1 MSSRQ
6 RTRLIS
12 LLLAIAVAAPAVIAG
27 GVSAQN
33 ATPSD
38 PTKAQFKLVEVLTGL
53 DQPVQLV
60 DPDDGS
66 QRLFIVEKTGLVL
79 IYQNKQVIDTPF
91 LDISGLVSG
100 GSEQGLLSL
109 AFHPDFKSNGT
120 FYIDYTDVNG
130 DSNIVRYHVSADDP
144 NVADANSA
152 EQILFVDQPFE
163 NHNGGLV
170 MFGPD
175 GYLYIGF
182 GDGGSQ
188 GDPNGNGQN
197 LSEPLASILRIDV
210 DHTEGDEAYAIPKDN
225 PFVDDPNA
233 APEVWDYGLRNP
245 WRFSF
250 DRKTKDLY
258 IADVGGSVYEEI
270 DVEPA
275 GTGGFNYGW
284 VIMEG
289 PECYGGGS
297 DCSQDGLTL
306 PVAQYTHDF
315 GCSVTGGYVYRGDNQ
330 ESLVGLYF
338 FADYCSGLLW
348 ALGKN
353 SAGDWIMSDPVETG
367 LAISSFGEDRN
378 GEIYATDLNGGLYR
392 LVEQGNE

>member
-1 MSSRQ
+1 MSSG
-6 RTRLIS
+6 RLARIVS
-12 LLLAIAVAAPAVIAG
+12 LFVALVVAIPALVTTGAV
-27 GVSAQN
+27 AQN
-33 ATPSD
+33 ATPAD
-38 PTKAQFKLVEVLTGL
+38 PTTAKFKLVEVLTGL
-53 DQPVQLV
+53 NQPVDLV

-66 QRLFIVEKTGLVL
+66 QRLFIVEKTGQVL
-79 IYQNKQVIDTPF
+79 IYHDKQLLDTPF
-91 LDISGLVSG
+91 LDIGSLVSG

-109 AFHPDFKSNGT
+109 AFHPDFKSNGA
-120 FYIDYTDVNG
+120 FFVDYTDVNG
-130 DSNIVRYHVSADDP
+130 DSNIVRYKVSADDP
-144 NVADANSA
+144 NVADPNSA
-152 EQILFVDQPFE
+152 EQIMFVDQPFE

-170 MFGPD
+170 EFGPD

-210 DHTEGDEAYAIPKDN
+210 DHTDGDKAYAIPKDN

-250 DRKTKDLY
+250 DRETGDLY
-258 IADVGGSVYEEI
+258 IADVGGTAIEEI
-270 DVEPA
+270 NFEPA
-275 GTGGFNYGW
+275 GSGGFNYGW

-289 PECYGGGS
+289 NECYGGGT
-297 DCSQDGLTL
+297 DCDQSGLTL

-330 ESLVGLYF
+330 QTLYGLYF
-338 FADYCSGLLW
+338 FADYCSGLMW
-348 ALGKN
+348 ALGRN
-353 SAGDWIMSDPVETG
+353 ADGNWIMSDPVETN
-367 LAISSFGEDRN
+367 LAVSSFGEDRN
-378 GEIYATDLNGGLYR
+378 GEIYVVDLNGGLYR
-392 LVEQGNE
+392 LVEST